1 MGGYVQR
8 KIREQNEANQLDELV
23 RARVARAKREA
34 EARRVAADDLGVL
47 DFVPRVSPELE
58 SPVWLG
64 AYARSLEQGAA
75 FAANDNKLAARQAIT
90 PAANQVLSDG
100 PLRLVLAAPPQHG
113 KTELTLHALAW
124 VALKFPK
131 LRHAYVTYSQ
141 ERAEYVSRKFQLL
154 AEQAGLQPQGNL
166 ADVRLKGG
174 TEIRFTSVG
183 GALTGFTVDGL
194 LIIDDP
200 FKDRPAAES
209 ARLRKR
215 VQEWFADVA
224 RSRRAPRTAIIVMAT
239 RWHPDDLSGWLVTK
253 KAYRYVNFKAIA
265 EGPQNDNGVVLDDP
279 NGRKAGESLWAYK
292 PPEFFEEE
300 RKDAYTWASLYQGE
314 PRPRGGKVFGVP
326 AQYRELP
333 KKGFRGAFGLD
344 LAYSAKTH
352 ADYSVCVEG
361 WIAEDGK
368 IYIVHVDRAQV
379 SAPEFALTLKAN
391 KTKRPGWKM
400 RWYAA
405 GTEKGSADFLKRQGI
420 PIIAKPPKGDKFVRS
435 IETAA
440 EWNAGQILVP
450 DTEFNDAP
458 WLPAFLDV
466 IMNFTGVNDLTD
478 DDVDAVT
485 ACRDELRKKT
495 GTDDDSGGL
504 VTFDRGD

>member
-1 MGGYVQR
+1 MGGHVQR
-8 KIREQNEANQLDELV
+8 KIREQNERNQFDELV
-23 RARVARAKREA
+23 RERLERKKREDQ
-34 EARRVAADDLGVL
+34 ARRVNSENLSVL
-47 DFVPRVSPELE
+47 DFVPRLSPELE
-58 SPVWLG
+58 APRWLG
-64 AYARSLEQGAA
+64 KYADALELGAA
-75 FAANDNKLAARQAIT
+75 FAANDNQLAARQAISSA
-90 PAANQVLSDG
+90 PGSDG

-113 KTELTLHALAW
+113 KTELTLHALIW
-124 VALKFPK
+124 VALKYPK
-131 LRHAYVTYSQ
+131 LRHAYVTYSK
-141 ERAEYVSRKFQLL
+141 ERAEYVSRKFELL
-154 AEQAGLQPQGNL
+154 AEQAGLLPQGNL

-194 LIIDDP
+194 LVIDDP

-209 ARLRKR
+209 SRLRKR

-253 KAYRYVNFKAIA
+253 KSYRYVNFKAIA
-265 EGPQNDNGVVLDDP
+265 EGPHNDNGVVLDDP
-279 NGRKAGESLWAYK
+279 NGRKVGESLWSYK

-326 AQYRELP
+326 GQYRELP
-333 KKGFRGAFGLD
+333 KKGYRGAFGLD
-344 LAYSAKTH
+344 LAYSEKTH
-352 ADYSVCVEG
+352 ADFSICVEG
-361 WIAEDGK
+361 WVDDEGR
-368 IYIVHVDRAQV
+368 IYIVHVDRKQV
-379 SAPEFALTLKAN
+379 DAPSFALTLKAN
-391 KTKRPGWKM
+391 KTRRPGWKM

-405 GTEKGSADFLKRQGI
+405 GTEKGAADFLKRQGI
-420 PIIAKPPKGDKFVRS
+420 PLIVKPPKGDKFVRS

-440 EWNAGQILVP
+440 EWNAGMILVP
-450 DTEFNDAP
+450 DTADMDAP

-466 IMNFTGVNDLTD
+466 IMNFTGVNDLND
-478 DDVDAVT
+478 DDVDAMT

-495 GTDDDSGGL
+495 GTDGDDGDGGL
-504 VTFDRGD
+504 VTFTRG